1 MRISDWSSDVCS
13 SDLNGGDNPRENL
26 FAPELI
32 GVAVRFAIGQYVG
45 KVVVPEFEAALP
57 PQGLEMVVARRGVYI
72 ERGDVKR
79 LAFESPVRSLAP
91 NKNGGIALL
100 ITLLNVFGK
109 PFLAHGQ
116 AQNRSPLKQGQLFC
130 AFGGLLRDLHSARTS
145 ADDGTE

>member
-1 MRISDWSSDVCS
+1 MRR
-13 SDLNGGDNPRENL
+13 LRRRKFLGQNGVDNPRENL

-109 PFLAHGQ
+109 P
-116 AQNRSPLKQGQLFC
+116 RSEEHTSELQSLMRISYAVFCLK
-130 AFGGLLRDLHSARTS
+130 
-145 ADDGTE
+145 

>member
-1 MRISDWSSDVCS
+1 MRR
-13 SDLNGGDNPRENL
+13 LRRRKFLGQNGVDNPRENL

-57 PQGLEMVVARRGVYI
+57 PQGLDMVVARRGVYI

-91 NKNGGIALL
+91 QKNGRSEEHTSELQSLMSISYAGCCL
-100 ITLLNVFGK
+100 IKKHKYGMVSQMHIDNT
-109 PFLAHGQ
+109 
-116 AQNRSPLKQGQLFC
+116 
-130 AFGGLLRDLHSARTS
+130 
-145 ADDGTE
+145 